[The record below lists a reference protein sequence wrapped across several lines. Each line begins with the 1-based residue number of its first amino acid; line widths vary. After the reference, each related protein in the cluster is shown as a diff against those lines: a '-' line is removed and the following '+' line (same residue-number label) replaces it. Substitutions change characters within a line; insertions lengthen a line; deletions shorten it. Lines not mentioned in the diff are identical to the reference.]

1 MVTYGLPAYFS
12 SILAGFIGVY
22 KNYLLAWFTSNI
34 DIGNLVAATNLSTAI
49 TIFIFPVS
57 IVLFPSFSK
66 LDVEREINEVRELF
80 RYAVRYSCILIL
92 PVSFFLMALSKDVI
106 FLFYG
111 SVFRDAPLYLVIA
124 ALPYL
129 LVGLGSIILISFFNG
144 VGMTNIVFRMG
155 VINLAASLPL
165 YYLLVYYYGVLG
177 ILVALALATFFMTL
191 YGFWV
196 AHRRFGV
203 WVDGYILLR
212 IYFAAFLSG
221 LAVYLLRLFVDFG
234 RSLYNVH
241 VFGVLFLFLY
251 LVFLP
256 LFRGIGEGDVDILSM
271 AFSGLRYVSP
281 LFEVFFELERRIIR
295 FLQR

>member
-1 MVTYGLPAYFS
+1 
-12 SILAGFIGVY
+12 
-22 KNYLLAWFTSNI
+22 
-34 DIGNLVAATNLSTAI
+34 
-49 TIFIFPVS
+49 
-57 IVLFPSFSK
+57 
-66 LDVEREINEVRELF
+66 
-80 RYAVRYSCILIL
+80 
-92 PVSFFLMALSKDVI
+92 
-106 FLFYG
+106 
-111 SVFRDAPLYLVIA
+111 
-124 ALPYL
+124 
-129 LVGLGSIILISFFNG
+129 
-144 VGMTNIVFRMG
+144 MG